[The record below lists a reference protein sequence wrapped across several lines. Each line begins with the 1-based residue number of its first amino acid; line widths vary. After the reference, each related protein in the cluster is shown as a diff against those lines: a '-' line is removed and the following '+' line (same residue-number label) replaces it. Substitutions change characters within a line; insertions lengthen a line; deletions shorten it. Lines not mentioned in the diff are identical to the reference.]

1 MKYKLKSSNSNIVK
15 IQNLKIKNKTR
26 GEQPHSY
33 RHSMENLT
41 TEVGKI
47 REQIRTMKSPTVR
60 SSIGG
65 PRQSQEELSRTQ
77 VAAGPANEK
86 FQKLMSNYESQVN
99 KQRIQL
105 SQLNSKVDRVNR
117 GTTVTYPGE
126 KPRRKDAVKK
136 HVSFFIDED

>member
-1 MKYKLKSSNSNIVK
+1 
-15 IQNLKIKNKTR
+15 
-26 GEQPHSY
+26 
-33 RHSMENLT
+33 
-41 TEVGKI
+41 
-47 REQIRTMKSPTVR
+47 
-60 SSIGG
+60 
-65 PRQSQEELSRTQ
+65 

-86 FQKLMSNYESQVN
+86 FQKLMSNYENQVN

-126 KPRRKDAVKK
+126 KPRRKDAAKK